1 MKSMFKLVRQ
11 LIDIP
16 SVTGEEGPV
25 GLFIAEHLDDAGFFP
40 TLQEVEKGRFNI
52 YAKARQGPDPQIIFC
67 THLDTV
73 PPFYPSSEDESH
85 IHGRGA
91 CDAKGII
98 AAMIVA
104 AERLK
109 TEGLGAVALLFVVG
123 EELDSF
129 GAKFANRLEIGSR
142 YVVVGEPTGNQ
153 LAVGHK
159 GSFKFVLRAKG
170 KSAHSAYPEQGDS
183 AVERL
188 IDTLNRIRS
197 EDWGRSGVLG
207 SATVNIGTLAG
218 GVAANVVP
226 AAAEARI
233 HVRVVG
239 EVSVVQSKLER
250 LLGDDPNLSYEV
262 ISKND
267 AVFCKTLPGFE
278 TVSVSFGTDIPSLE
292 NFGEPLLVG
301 PGAVEDAH
309 TDQEKIGKGELRKSV
324 EIYCRVVETLLSQ
337 NRG

>member
-1 MKSMFKLVRQ
+1 MKSLFKLVRQ

-25 GLFIAEHLDDAGFFP
+25 GLFIAEHLENAGFWP

-52 YAKARQGPDPQIIFC
+52 YAKASQESDPEIVFC

-91 CDAKGII
+91 CDAKGIVG
-98 AAMIVA
+98 AMIVA

-109 TEGLGAVALLFVVG
+109 AEGLDRVALLFVVG
-123 EELDSF
+123 EELDSL

-142 YVVVGEPTGNQ
+142 YVVVGEPTDNQ

-170 KSAHSAYPEQGDS
+170 KSAHSAYPELGDS
-183 AVERL
+183 AVDRL
-188 IDTLNRIRS
+188 INTLNRIRS
-197 EDWGRSGVLG
+197 EDWGDSGVLG
-207 SATVNIGTLAG
+207 SATVNIGTLVG

-233 HVRVVG
+233 YVRVVG
-239 EVSVVQSKLER
+239 EVSIVQCKLER

-267 AVFCKTLPGFE
+267 AVFCRTLPGFE
-278 TVSVSFGTDIPSLE
+278 TLSVSFGTDIPSLE
-292 NFGEPLLVG
+292 NFGEPLLIG
-301 PGAVEDAH
+301 PGSIEEAH
-309 TDQEKIGKGELRKSV
+309 TDHEKIGKGALRESV
-324 EIYCRVVETLLSQ
+324 EIYCRVVETLLSL
-337 NRG
+337 NGE

>member
-1 MKSMFKLVRQ
+1 MKSLFNLVRQ

-16 SVTGEEGPV
+16 SVTGEEGLV
-25 GLFIAEHLDDAGFFP
+25 GRFIADHLEKAGFLT
-40 TLQEVEKGRFNI
+40 TLQEVEKDRFNI
-52 YAKARQGPDPQIIFC
+52 CARAHEEPVPQVVLC

-73 PPFYPSSEDESH
+73 PPFYQSSEDELS
-85 IHGRGA
+85 IYGRGA
-91 CDAKGII
+91 CDAKGIM

-104 AERLK
+104 AQRLN
-109 TEGLGAVALLFVVG
+109 TEGLGGVALLFVVG
-123 EELDSF
+123 EELDSI
-129 GAKFANRLEIGSR
+129 GAKSANRLGIGSR
-142 YVVVGEPTGNQ
+142 YVVVGEPTDNE

-170 KSAHSAYPEQGDS
+170 KSAHSAYPEFGDS

-188 IDTLNRIRS
+188 MNTLNRIRS
-197 EDWGRSGVLG
+197 EDWGKSDVLG

-226 AAAEARI
+226 AEAEARI
-233 HVRVVG
+233 FVRVVG

-250 LLGDDPNLSYEV
+250 LLGDDPNLGYEV
-262 ISKND
+262 ISQND

-292 NFGEPLLVG
+292 DFGEPLLIG
-301 PGAVEDAH
+301 PGSIEDAH
-309 TDQEKIGKGELRKSV
+309 TDHEKIGKKELRESV
-324 EIYCRVVETLLSQ
+324 EIYCRVVETLLRAS
-337 NRG
+337 G